1 VRQVTRW
8 IVLFCLLAAA
18 SISGGC
24 ISQIKPEVLTPAKD
38 QAGANDRS
46 FVLSDL
52 SGKEVKFPE
61 DFSGQKVLVV
71 FFSTG

>member
-1 VRQVTRW
+1 VARW

-18 SISGGC
+18 SITGGC
-24 ISQIKPEVLTPAKD
+24 ISHIKPEVITPAKD
-38 QAGANDRS
+38 QAGADDRS

-52 SGKEVKFPE
+52 SGKEVRFPQE
-61 DFSGQKVLVV
+61 FSGQKVLVV